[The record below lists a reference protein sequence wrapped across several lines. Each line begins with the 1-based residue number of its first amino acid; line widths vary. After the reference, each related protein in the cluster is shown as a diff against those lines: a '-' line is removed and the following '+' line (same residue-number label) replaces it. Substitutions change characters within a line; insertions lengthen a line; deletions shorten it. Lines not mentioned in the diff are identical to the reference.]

1 MKSNKLARNKV
12 IKVKWEMKDYNM
24 DKKSFKR
31 NEVVKD
37 NKLNDWQVN
46 GMLQYKFE
54 KN

>member
-1 MKSNKLARNKV
+1 MKSNKLARKKV

-24 DKKSFKR
+24 DRKSIKR
-31 NEVVKD
+31 NEVIKD
-37 NKLNDWQVN
+37 NKLNDRRIN